1 MVTRISFGSTS
12 DNLSG
17 VPQAQQVQ
25 PSQGHR
31 MGAGLALSQF
41 PQPQDVRPA
50 PSTRVHEG
58 VHRITA
64 GDDAPTTVGVAR
76 HVMTFSGTAGGSVAD
91 TLQTLNGTQTV
102 ELVPGQPA
110 TRTDV
115 RTAMRE
121 GLIQR
126 GAGGRWVDAAAA
138 QAAVQDLK
146 AVDTPEPAP
155 QDGPDAGAFSAHDD
169 ALWAEDIAPI
179 PQGAYD
185 AALASMTG
193 IASRGAGDMKRTALA
208 LAEAAGMEPEL
219 AMDYLEQGH
228 AYYERTVARS
238 VAPLG
243 IGEDRLQDFYSHCQ
257 RDQGRLQDAIQKL
270 THGRDLS
277 GFKAMAGVWL
287 AKNPAPAKV

>member
-1 MVTRISFGSTS
+1 MVTKVSFGSF

-17 VPQAQQVQ
+17 VPQAHQVQ
-25 PSQGHR
+25 PVQGHR
-31 MGAGLALSQF
+31 MGAGLMLNQF
-41 PQPQDVRPA
+41 PQPQDVQPA
-50 PSTRVHEG
+50 PSTRVHQG

-64 GDDAPTTVGVAR
+64 GDDAPTTVGVSR
-76 HVMTFSGTAGGSVAD
+76 HVVSFSGTAGGSVAD
-91 TLQTLNGTQTV
+91 TLQNLNGTQTV

-126 GAGGRWVDAAAA
+126 GLGGRWVDAAAA
-138 QAAVQDLK
+138 QAAVQEIK
-146 AVDTPEPAP
+146 AVDAAQPVP
-155 QDGPDAGAFSAHDD
+155 QDGPDGAAFNAQDD

-193 IASRGAGDMKRTALA
+193 IASRGAGDMQRTARA

-219 AMDYLEQGH
+219 AMDYLEQGYAH
-228 AYYERTVARS
+228 YERTVARAM
-238 VAPLG
+238 APLG
-243 IGEDRLQDFYSHCQ
+243 IGEDRLEQFYSFCQ
-257 RDQGRLQDAIQKL
+257 RDQGRLQDAIQRL
-270 THGRDLS
+270 THMRDLS
-277 GFKAMAGVWL
+277 GFRAMASTWV
-287 AKNPAPAKV
+287 AKNPAPAKG